1 MLIGF
6 SKLLFNH
13 SLSVHVLIRSF
24 FLKKEL
30 KLKMEENFYS
40 ILKVSIPIKKTKL
53 GVLNIWMGWW
63 CFKQWD
69 IFFSNKIKKISII
82 HVLNSNWIIKHEFL
96 LLSKQKN
103 MYYAYIFSPLKNVL
117 LTLYVMLCMM
127 HNLNMLKCIKK
138 YHHFFMK
145 TTLC

>member
-1 MLIGF
+1 MMF
-6 SKLLFNH
+6 QA
-13 SLSVHVLIRSF
+13 
-24 FLKKEL
+24 
-30 KLKMEENFYS
+30 
-40 ILKVSIPIKKTKL
+40 
-53 GVLNIWMGWW
+53 MGY
-63 CFKQWD
+63 
-69 IFFSNKIKKISII
+69 FFSNKIKKISII

-138 YHHFFMK
+138 NITISLWKQLFVNNMQICLLFKPSQIYL
-145 TTLC
+145 TLGQVPLKNIDIYMCFVCIYYWLYIAWVGGWYLCTKSKLSPQ